1 LRAQI
6 RSYFA
11 SVGRPHLRALQ
22 GSHSDSVRRTIVPAA
37 VQYCLWYTSVNS
49 DDAAKEPMSEVWKT
63 KYGTRRVRRDPPTLQ
78 EAIAAARGLTDDVHA
93 QVEIAASLMELP
105 VEQVRAE
112 LLKSGGQRKDIK
124 TIGVTAGRPGALRTV
139 VVERKIS
146 RRPAALRTMK

>member
-1 LRAQI
+1 
-6 RSYFA
+6 
-11 SVGRPHLRALQ
+11 
-22 GSHSDSVRRTIVPAA
+22 
-37 VQYCLWYTSVNS
+37 
-49 DDAAKEPMSEVWKT
+49 MSEVWKT

-78 EAIAAARGLTDDVHA
+78 EAARGLTDDIHA

-112 LLKSGGQRKDIK
+112 LLKSRGQRKDIK